1 MMGTTDQLQARTIR
15 PRDTSINQVVEI
27 STEKG
32 VMVITTEGQTLKT
45 VTKVL
50 GREPTRTSIPSIK
63 MAPNLPS
70 GMHNFKLMVLMARQC
85 WKH

>member
-1 MMGTTDQLQARTIR
+1 MTGTTDQLQTRRIG

-32 VMVITTEGQTLKT
+32 IMVITTEDQTLKT

-63 MAPNLPS
+63 MAPNLPN
-70 GMHNFKLMVLMARQC
+70 GMHSFKLMVSMARWC